1 MLGVAFFYNKNR
13 GGCIFEVDFG
23 RGLHFKNEQEGF
35 VNINNDLSIYSS
47 IESTSISHDISLGNS
62 EFLRD
67 DSFSFS
73 S

>member
-35 VNINNDLSIYSS
+35 VNINNDLSIYNS
-47 IESTSISHDISLGNS
+47 IESTSISPDINFGNS
-62 EFLRD
+62 ESLNSDKCLFA
-67 DSFSFS
+67 S
-73 S
+73 